1 LHEANDLNKAWQRK
15 EQGIL
20 SFKLS
25 IVAPSGKIFEDTVD
39 SIAVRGTE
47 GAFEVYSMHTPLMST
62 LTAGRARVR
71 KDKREIAYDITSG
84 ILEVDLEHNVTL
96 LADQATAV

>member
-1 LHEANDLNKAWQRK
+1 MKSLAKAK
-15 EQGIL
+15 NFINM

-39 SIAVRGTE
+39 SIAVPGTE
-47 GAFEVYSMHTPLMST
+47 GAFEVYSKHTPLIAT
-62 LTAGRARVR
+62 LKAGHARVR
-71 KDKREIAYDITSG
+71 KDGQVTAYEITSG

>member
-1 LHEANDLNKAWQRK
+1 M
-15 EQGIL
+15 

-25 IVAPSGKIFEDTVD
+25 IVAPTGKIFEDTVD
-39 SIAVRGTE
+39 SIAVWGTE
-47 GAFEVYSMHTPLMST
+47 GAFEVYSRHMPLISS
-62 LTAGRARVR
+62 LKAGRTRVR
-71 KDKREIAYDITSG
+71 KAGRETAYEITSG

>member
-1 LHEANDLNKAWQRK
+1 M
-15 EQGIL
+15 

-39 SIAVRGTE
+39 SLAVPGAE
-47 GAFEVYSMHTPLMST
+47 GAFEIYSKHTPLISSLKLGRT
-62 LTAGRARVR
+62 RVRHAGR
-71 KDKREIAYDITSG
+71 ESAYEITSG
-84 ILEVDLEHNVTL
+84 ILEVDLEHNVTI

>member
-1 LHEANDLNKAWQRK
+1 M
-15 EQGIL
+15 

-25 IVAPSGKIFEDTVD
+25 IVSPSGKIFEDTVD
-39 SIAVRGTE
+39 SIAVCGTE
-47 GAFEVYSMHTPLMST
+47 GAFEVYSKHTPLISS
-62 LTAGRARVR
+62 LKAGRARVR
-71 KDKREIAYDITSG
+71 HAGRETAYEITSG

>member
-1 LHEANDLNKAWQRK
+1 M
-15 EQGIL
+15 

-39 SIAVRGTE
+39 SIAVNGTE
-47 GAFEVYSMHTPLMST
+47 GAFEVFSKHTPIISALK
-62 LTAGRARVR
+62 AGRARIR
-71 KDKREIAYDITSG
+71 QADRETAYEITSG
-84 ILEVDLEHNVTL
+84 ILEVSLDHNVTL